1 MKEIPI
7 HKDKLGSVLSVGD
20 YVAFT
25 YYKRLQLGV
34 VHKLL
39 PKVLAVK
46 LCNNNSWSIRKYA
59 KDTIKIEGP
68 GLIWYLLKK

>member
-1 MKEIPI
+1 MKEITV

-25 YYKRLQLGV
+25 YYNRLKLGI
-34 VHKLL
+34 VHKLS

-46 LCNNNSWSIRKYA
+46 LYNNDSWSIRKYA

-68 GLIWYLLKK
+68 GLMWYLLKK

>member
-1 MKEIPI
+1 MKEIPV

-20 YVAFT
+20 YVAFS
-25 YYKRLQLGV
+25 YYNRLHLGI
-34 VHKLL
+34 VHKLS

-46 LCNNNSWSIRKYA
+46 LYNNNSWHIRKYA
-59 KDTIKIEGP
+59 KDTIKIDGP